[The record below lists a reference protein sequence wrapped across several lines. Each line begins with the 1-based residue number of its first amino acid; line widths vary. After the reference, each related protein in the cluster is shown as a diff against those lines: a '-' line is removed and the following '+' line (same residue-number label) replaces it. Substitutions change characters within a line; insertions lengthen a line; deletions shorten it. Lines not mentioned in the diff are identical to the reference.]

1 MEILDDRVNNKMAF
15 EFVVH
20 ICGFRFDSL
29 TAQPV
34 NYMYAEWFP
43 PGIPQS
49 FGAVLDSSAEYW
61 RKI

>member
-1 MEILDDRVNNKMAF
+1 MEILDDVSNGNTRRCVNMISS

-29 TAQPV
+29 AAQPV
-34 NYMYAEWFP
+34 NRM
-43 PGIPQS
+43 IPQT
-49 FGAVLDSSAEYW
+49 FGTVLDSSADYW